1 MLDELGLRWSCLI
14 GSGLCFF
21 GAGIRCFTTDTS
33 TATGLIYFGQFLNGL
48 AGPLAMSVAP
58 AFSATWFRPEE
69 RTTAT
74 GIQSAANNFGA
85 ALGFLLGPQLIS
97 TPPTSAT
104 TALPG
109 NYTTTVAIPTTI
121 GSDIV
126 HTIKHQY
133 LFYVWLQTA
142 FTAMIF
148 IGTIVYFPNRPPN
161 SPSRTADISRIS
173 FFSGIKQLLGHRQFW
188 LIALAYGA
196 INGVSSGWSG
206 YMEPNLQAFL
216 PESTAQDESG
226 WMGFYG
232 TVGGCLGGIVF
243 GYLSDKFIG
252 RMKTILLVLCLM
264 SSVFYMWFSLACQ
277 KIVPN
282 RTADLYASSIIGNIA
297 LGATIPLFYELGV
310 ETTYPIAEGITT
322 GLLTTVNNVCCLL
335 FLIFPEIPGMGS
347 IWANWLLVGSC
358 AFSFF
363 VLLVFREQYRR
374 MSVDLSESAVDER
387 DGAINA
393 D

>member
-1 MLDELGLRWSCLI
+1 
-14 GSGLCFF
+14 
-21 GAGIRCFTTDTS
+21 
-33 TATGLIYFGQFLNGL
+33 
-48 AGPLAMSVAP
+48 
-58 AFSATWFRPEE
+58 
-69 RTTAT
+69 
-74 GIQSAANNFGA
+74 
-85 ALGFLLGPQLIS
+85 
-97 TPPTSAT
+97 
-104 TALPG
+104 
-109 NYTTTVAIPTTI
+109 
-121 GSDIV
+121 
-126 HTIKHQY
+126 
-133 LFYVWLQTA
+133 
-142 FTAMIF
+142 
-148 IGTIVYFPNRPPN
+148 
-161 SPSRTADISRIS
+161 
-173 FFSGIKQLLGHRQFW
+173 
-188 LIALAYGA
+188 
-196 INGVSSGWSG
+196 
-206 YMEPNLQAFL
+206 MEPNLQAFL
-216 PESTAQDESG
+216 PESTAQNESG

-264 SSVFYMWFSLACQ
+264 SSAFYMWFSLACQ

-335 FLIFPEIPGMGS
+335 FLIFPEIPGMGN

-363 VLLVFREQYRR
+363 VLLVFREHYRR
-374 MSVDLSESAVDER
+374 MSVDIGSAADDER
-387 DGAINA
+387 TGVINA

>member
-1 MLDELGLRWSCLI
+1 
-14 GSGLCFF
+14 
-21 GAGIRCFTTDTS
+21 
-33 TATGLIYFGQFLNGL
+33 
-48 AGPLAMSVAP
+48 MSVAP

-74 GIQSAANNFGA
+74 GIQSAANG
-85 ALGFLLGPQLIS
+85 LGTAVSYILGPILLS
-97 TPPTSAT
+97 TLPTTAT

-121 GSDIV
+121 DFDIV

-133 LFYVWLQTA
+133 LEYMWIQAA
-142 FTAMIF
+142 FTAVIF

-173 FFSGIKQLLGHRQFW
+173 FFSGIKKLLTHKQFW
-188 LIALAYGA
+188 LITLAYGA

-264 SSVFYMWFSLACQ
+264 SGAFYMWFSLACQ

-322 GLLTTVNNVCCLL
+322 GLLTSMNCVWSLIFLL
-335 FLIFPEIPGMGS
+335 FPEIPGMGS